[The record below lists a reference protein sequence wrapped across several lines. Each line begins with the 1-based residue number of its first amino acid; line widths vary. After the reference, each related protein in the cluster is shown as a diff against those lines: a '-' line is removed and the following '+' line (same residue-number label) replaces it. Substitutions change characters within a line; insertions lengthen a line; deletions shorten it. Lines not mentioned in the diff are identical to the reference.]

1 MIKDINAYHVKWLC
15 IFMGIGFITAFTLP
29 YPISILLG
37 FGAVMIINFIKNRL
51 KLSYNDKDKAIKPDL
66 ITSLLLFNPTQFHQ
80 STIYVCA
87 KCNNVNNHHL
97 CPRCKSIM
105 KKVLWYWIKNRPIN
119 YENKR

>member
-15 IFMGIGFITAFTLP
+15 IFMGIGFITAFTLS

-37 FGAVMIINFIKNRL
+37 FGAVMIINVIKNRL
-51 KLSYNDKDKAIKPDL
+51 KLSDNDKDKAIKPSL
-66 ITSLLLFNPTQFHQ
+66 INSLLLFNPTQFHQ

-105 KKVLWYWIKNRPIN
+105 KKVL
-119 YENKR
+119 

>member
-37 FGAVMIINFIKNRL
+37 FGAVVMINVIKNRL
-51 KLSYNDKDKAIKPDL
+51 KLTDNDKGKLIRHTL

-80 STIYVCA
+80 SIIYVCTN
-87 KCNNVNNHHL
+87 CNYIHNNYL
-97 CPRCKSIM
+97 CPKCKSIM
-105 KKVLWYWIKNRPIN
+105 KKVL
-119 YENKR
+119 

>member
-37 FGAVMIINFIKNRL
+37 FGVVVIINVIKNRL
-51 KLSYNDKDKAIKPDL
+51 KLADNDKGKLIRPNL

-80 STIYVCA
+80 SIIYLCVN
-87 KCNNVNNHHL
+87 CNNVHTNRL
-97 CPRCKSIM
+97 CPNCKSIM
-105 KKVLWYWIKNRPIN
+105 KKVL
-119 YENKR
+119 